1 MGGVSIW
8 RVVIGLSAIVLFF
21 ALFAFLMYQAKRTH
35 TFKAQGRSYWD
46 IIFGRFPRIPR
57 RKDK

>member
-1 MGGVSIW
+1 MGDVSVW
-8 RVVIGLSAIVLFF
+8 RVIIGLGVIVLCF

-35 TFKAQGRSYWD
+35 THKVRGRTYWD
-46 IIFGRFPRIPR
+46 ILYGRFPRIRR